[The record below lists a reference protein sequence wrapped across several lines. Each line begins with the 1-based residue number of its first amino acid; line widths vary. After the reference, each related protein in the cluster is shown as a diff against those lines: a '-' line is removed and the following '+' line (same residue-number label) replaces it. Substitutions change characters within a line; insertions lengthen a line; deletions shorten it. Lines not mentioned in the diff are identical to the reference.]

1 MSRLMKPLLL
11 TLAATLTLPALAD
24 DMGGM
29 KMDNMDMKSMPAT
42 PAEKTAHGIGVVKAI
57 DTTAG
62 TITLSHKAIKELN
75 WPAMTMSFKVARPEL
90 LKDVTVG
97 EKVHFS
103 LQGHDMDQT
112 VTAISQ

>member
-1 MSRLMKPLLL
+1 MSRLLKPLFLIL
-11 TLAATLTLPALAD
+11 IATSSLPALAD

-29 KMDNMDMKSMPAT
+29 GNMDMKSMPAA
-42 PAEKTAHGIGVVKAI
+42 PAVKTAHGVGVVKAF
-57 DTTAG
+57 DAAAG

-75 WPAMTMSFKVARPEL
+75 WPAMTMSFKVAKPEL

-97 EKVHFS
+97 QIVHFS

-112 VTAISQ
+112 VTAISP